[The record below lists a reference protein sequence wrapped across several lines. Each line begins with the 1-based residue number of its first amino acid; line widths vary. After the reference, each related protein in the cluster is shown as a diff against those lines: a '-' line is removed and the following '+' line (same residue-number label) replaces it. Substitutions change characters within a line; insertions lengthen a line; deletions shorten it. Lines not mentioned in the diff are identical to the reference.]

1 MNKHKKGGFSLMEAV
16 IALTIIVL
24 VSVTALTVVL
34 SSFSAKVTEVG
45 KSQAQSFAANA
56 WECFKVS
63 DTQAEFIE
71 NMRFAEGAEL
81 TFTEGVCNYTSE
93 EYKFTAEITL
103 NYAVQR
109 PVFEIFVTYQ
119 DKELI
124 TFSYTKGGGE

>member
-16 IALTIIVL
+16 VALTIIVL
-24 VSVTALTVVL
+24 VSATALTVVL
-34 SSFSAKVTEVG
+34 SSISAKVTQVG
-45 KSQAQSFAANA
+45 RSQAQNFAANA

-63 DTQAEFIE
+63 DTEEKFIE
-71 NMRFAEGAEL
+71 NMHFAEGADL
-81 TFTEGVCNYTSE
+81 TFTEGFCEYTSE

-109 PVFEIFVTYQ
+109 PVFEISVTYQ

-124 TFSYTKGGGE
+124 SFSYTKGGGE